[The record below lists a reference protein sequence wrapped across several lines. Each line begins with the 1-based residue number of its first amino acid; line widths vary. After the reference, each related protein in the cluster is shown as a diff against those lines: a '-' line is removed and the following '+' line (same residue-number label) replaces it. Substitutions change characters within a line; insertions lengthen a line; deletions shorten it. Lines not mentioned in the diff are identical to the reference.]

1 MFSRHFT
8 RLVTLAVVAVLAFA
22 LAPAMPERAHA
33 AGGVLAYGDVVNG
46 QIDNVNYFE
55 LWEFSG
61 TKGDHIQLLMEG
73 DGKLDPYLGIIE
85 STSEQVLAEDDD
97 SGGNSN
103 AYIEM
108 TLPSTGTFSV
118 VATRYNFDAG
128 DSQGKYTL
136 SLAGSG
142 TTQTASSGQ
151 PTTTTE
157 PVELEAGV
165 WYMGDIALA
174 ESVSGSID
182 QNAYAQIYS
191 VNLEAGTELVVV
203 MFADGSTVDPYVIF
217 MTEDGDVLAEDD
229 DSGAQ
234 LEGAGKSDAL
244 LYLTVEQTGLYFIV
258 ATRAGVEQGAS
269 TGAYALLAVIP
280 EPEEPAEPE
289 PDPASNELPPGMESM
304 GMIEVG
310 QQGTAT
316 ISADSYF
323 HIYGF
328 DAQAGQQVTITM
340 RGSGGLD
347 AYLGLMDLNDEVI
360 AEDDDSGGGT
370 DAQISIR
377 IPESGTYVIVATR
390 NGIDAG
396 TTAGSYTLE
405 VTDGTPQPATG
416 QTGIGGFGGLPGR
429 AFEVEGETFYLR
441 GYGASDDPA
450 KSPPVGAFTQSSV
463 MPGRSNPLDS
473 VRGRYLQ
480 INFYDLLI
488 SS

>member
-22 LAPAMPERAHA
+22 LAPAMSERAHA

-46 QIDNVNYFE
+46 QIDNVSYFE

-85 STSEQVLAEDDD
+85 SASEQVLAEDDD

-142 TTQTASSGQ
+142 TTQTTGSDQ

-165 WYMGDIALA
+165 WYMGDIVLA

-182 QNAYAQIYS
+182 QNAYAQFYS

-203 MFADGSTVDPYVIF
+203 MFADGSTLDPYLIL

-229 DSGAQ
+229 DGGAQ
-234 LEGAGKSDAL
+234 RE
-244 LYLTVEQTGLYFIV
+244 
-258 ATRAGVEQGAS
+258 RW
-269 TGAYALLAVIP
+269 
-280 EPEEPAEPE
+280 
-289 PDPASNELPPGMESM
+289 
-304 GMIEVG
+304 
-310 QQGTAT
+310 
-316 ISADSYF
+316 
-323 HIYGF
+323 
-328 DAQAGQQVTITM
+328 
-340 RGSGGLD
+340 
-347 AYLGLMDLNDEVI
+347 
-360 AEDDDSGGGT
+360 
-370 DAQISIR
+370 
-377 IPESGTYVIVATR
+377 
-390 NGIDAG
+390 
-396 TTAGSYTLE
+396 
-405 VTDGTPQPATG
+405 
-416 QTGIGGFGGLPGR
+416 
-429 AFEVEGETFYLR
+429 
-441 GYGASDDPA
+441 
-450 KSPPVGAFTQSSV
+450 
-463 MPGRSNPLDS
+463 
-473 VRGRYLQ
+473 
-480 INFYDLLI
+480 
-488 SS
+488 